1 MIFMPSCTARLEP
14 EPSTGFSPATSGVAQ
29 PQPNWPGTEGSLWL
43 NPFGPPPGFAK
54 LGWLKRLKT
63 SARNW
68 KVRRSLNFQSLYTD
82 ISTFG
87 NILLGKMLRPAV
99 PKVPKAGGIITEF
112 FCAKQPP
119 GPPAVVPLRLARA
132 PIAVAALEQAVPKAM
147 ACADPA
153 PKVTCLAGV
162 D

>member
-29 PQPNWPGTEGSLWL
+29 PQPNWLVTEGSLWL
-43 NPFGPPPGFAK
+43 KPLGPPPGFAK

-68 KVRRSLNFQSLYTD
+68 KVSRSLNFQSLYTEA
-82 ISTFG
+82 STLG
-87 NILLGKMLRPAV
+87 NMRLGKILRPAV
-99 PKVPKAGGIITEF
+99 PKGPKGRGIITEF

-132 PIAVAALEQAVPKAM
+132 PIAVAEL
-147 ACADPA
+147 
-153 PKVTCLAGV
+153 
-162 D
+162 